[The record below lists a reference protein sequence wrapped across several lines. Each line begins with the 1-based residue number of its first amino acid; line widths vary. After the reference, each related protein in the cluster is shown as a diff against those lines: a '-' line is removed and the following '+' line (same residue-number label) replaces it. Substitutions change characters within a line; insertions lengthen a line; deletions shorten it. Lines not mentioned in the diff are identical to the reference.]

1 MKQKYGKDGSIH
13 VEFNYKGIDYVEDFK
28 SKEELNQFL
37 ASLQE
42 AKILK
47 FRKYN
52 HLYGKIDGAEQTV
65 FSKIISFI
73 KRFLN

>member
-37 ASLQE
+37 ASLQG

-47 FRKYN
+47 FKKYN
-52 HLYGKIDGAEQTV
+52 HLYGKIDGAEKS
-65 FSKIISFI
+65 FLSKIVH
-73 KRFLN
+73 FLKNLF